1 MKNID
6 LEDLPDSKQISAE
19 IKRVRHNKTYLRILK
34 STVSSLIVV
43 SAAAVLA
50 SVLFLPVLRVTG
62 TSMQP
67 TLNNDELVMCLKRSS
82 FKSGDI
88 VAFYYN
94 NKILLKRV
102 IGTSGDYINIDE
114 DGTVYVNDA
123 PFDEPYLEEKG
134 LGECNI
140 EFPYQVPEQKIFVM
154 GDNRLTSID
163 SRNTVVGCIS
173 EEAVLGKVFLRVW
186 PWEKIGT
193 DLY

>member
-114 DGTVYVNDA
+114 DGKVYVNDA
-123 PFDEPYLEEKG
+123 PLDEPY
-134 LGECNI
+134 C
-140 EFPYQVPEQKIFVM
+140 P
-154 GDNRLTSID
+154 R
-163 SRNTVVGCIS
+163 
-173 EEAVLGKVFLRVW
+173 
-186 PWEKIGT
+186 
-193 DLY
+193 